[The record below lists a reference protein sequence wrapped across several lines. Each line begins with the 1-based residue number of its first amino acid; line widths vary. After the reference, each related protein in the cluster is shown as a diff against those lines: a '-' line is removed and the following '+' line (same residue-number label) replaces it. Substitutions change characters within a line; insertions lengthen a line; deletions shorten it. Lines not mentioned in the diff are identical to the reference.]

1 MEQLTHLSSVPEWRA
16 DPDLFS
22 LEMTGVEVAENA
34 PHPVRFRGEAV
45 ERVQRMVAALHFER
59 GPETLA
65 ELFMLMGYGGMLQ
78 AAWCRLAEA
87 DPAEFPAVMASE
99 LMNAGAAMPMDHT
112 VAVWA
117 YLTGDQATL
126 AAIHRGDYYYV
137 LVSGVRKDIDAAV
150 QAYFEYAEE
159 VKIPPTIQ

>member
-1 MEQLTHLSSVPEWRA
+1 MLQLSRLPAVPVWRA
-16 DPDLFS
+16 DSELFA
-22 LEMTGVEVAENA
+22 LEMSGVEVSENA

-78 AAWCRLAEA
+78 HAWRQVAAAS
-87 DPAEFPAVMASE
+87 PAEFPVVMASE
-99 LMNAGAAMPMDHT
+99 LMNAGAAMPMGHS

-117 YLTGDQATL
+117 YLTRDEATL
-126 AAIHRGDYYYV
+126 ASIHCGEYYNV
-137 LVSGVRKDIDAAV
+137 LVSGVRRHMDAAV
-150 QAYFEYAEE
+150 QSFIDHAVE
-159 VKIPPTIQ
+159 VKLPPLIQ

>member
-1 MEQLTHLSSVPEWRA
+1 MEQLTHLPTVPFWRA
-16 DPDLFS
+16 DPDLFA
-22 LEMTGVEVAENA
+22 LDMAGVEVAENA

-45 ERVQRMVAALHFER
+45 ERVQRMVEALHFER

-78 AAWCRLAEA
+78 HLWLQVAKASPE
-87 DPAEFPAVMASE
+87 EFPVAM
-99 LMNAGAAMPMDHT
+99 AGALVEAGGAMPKDHS

-117 YLTGDQATL
+117 YLTSDNATL

-137 LVSGVRKDIDAAV
+137 LISGVRKDIDAAV
-150 QAYFEYAEE
+150 ASFFEHAMAIVES
-159 VKIPPTIQ
+159 PPLH

>member
-1 MEQLTHLSSVPEWRA
+1 MEQLTHLPAVPEWRA
-16 DPDLFS
+16 DPDLFA

-34 PHPVRFRGEAV
+34 PHPVRFRGDAV

-78 AAWCRLAEA
+78 HAWRQVAAAS
-87 DPAEFPAVMASE
+87 PAEFPAAMAGA
-99 LMNAGAAMPMDHT
+99 LMEAGAAMPMDHT
-112 VAVWA
+112 VAMWA

-126 AAIHRGDYYYV
+126 AAIHRRDYYYV
-137 LVSGVRKDIDAAV
+137 LISGVGKDIDAAV
-150 QAYFEYAEE
+150 ASFFEHAMAIVES
-159 VKIPPTIQ
+159 PPLH

>member
-1 MEQLTHLSSVPEWRA
+1 MLQLTHLPAVPEWRA
-16 DPDLFS
+16 DPDLFV

-45 ERVQRMVAALHFER
+45 ERVQRMVEALHFER

-78 AAWCRLAEA
+78 AAWERVAKA
-87 DPAEFPAVMASE
+87 STVEFPVVMASE
-99 LMNAGAAMPMDHT
+99 LMNAGVAMPMDHS

-117 YLTGDQATL
+117 YLTSDQATL
-126 AAIHRGDYYYV
+126 AGIHRGDYYNE
-137 LVSGVRKDIDAAV
+137 LIKGVRRDVEAAI
-150 QAYFEYAEE
+150 QSFFEHAVVVESQP
-159 VKIPPTIQ
+159 IH